1 MSKKDVNKVLET
13 ASENIKNQVNYYCD
27 VTKNA
32 TETIQTKDTIND
44 FINKMEVKTTIL
56 IKKGDKVVAFVY
68 KSDEQ
73 RCIAIFDQ
81 TSYGRNITNEPI
93 AILINSIQKFI
104 ADHSAKE
111 LKVYEFSKK

>member
-1 MSKKDVNKVLET
+1 MAKKDVNKVLET

-27 VTKNA
+27 VTQNA
-32 TETIQTKDTIND
+32 IETIQTKDTINE
-44 FINKMEVKTTIL
+44 FINKMEVKTAIL
-56 IKKGDKVVAFVY
+56 IKKGNKTVAFIY

-73 RCIAIFDQ
+73 RCIGIFDQ